1 MGERS
6 SLCLLTSLDI
16 LIPFPPAPPRPPSLY
31 NPAALPVLSC
41 VAQREFPTLPDK
53 PYDLV
58 VLGSGPGGEAAAV
71 QAARLGASVAVVEI
85 KKTFGGP
92 TGLTSKAVRE
102 AAKQINQ
109 AVKNVRGRGGGGE
122 GVRRGGKGGG
132 GEWGERGEGV
142 VLSWCW

>member
-1 MGERS
+1 
-6 SLCLLTSLDI
+6 
-16 LIPFPPAPPRPPSLY
+16 
-31 NPAALPVLSC
+31 
-41 VAQREFPTLPDK
+41 DK

-109 AVKNVRGRGGGGE
+109 AVKNIGGDRRRQTRRMWKLRFPALRAEAEVLQVRC
-122 GVRRGGKGGG
+122 VRRA
-132 GEWGERGEGV
+132 V
-142 VLSWCW
+142 